1 MGFGSVACLVGAF
14 SIHRNEDIG
23 DMIVV
28 RVRHLRVGCSM
39 DGYGRYGDEEI
50 SAVEPSAILC
60 CGRSGQRRQI
70 FGTLDRGPGSYRQ
83 KSVMHRK
90 QALAAKILRYRCCC
104 DAGGLDVSTVI
115 KDKSCS
121 HDPLR

>member
-39 DGYGRYGDEEI
+39 DGYRRYGDEENC
-50 SAVEPSAILC
+50 AVEPSAILC
-60 CGRSGQRRQI
+60 CGRSVQRRQI

-83 KSVMHRK
+83 K
-90 QALAAKILRYRCCC
+90 
-104 DAGGLDVSTVI
+104 
-115 KDKSCS
+115 
-121 HDPLR
+121 